1 MKTRLAVLVFLF
13 CLTRAAAAAEMEAA
27 SLALPGDTSSFNRI
41 RVAVVQ
47 NGNEVTLSANGP
59 YRVESLPERTLLDR
73 GFRLGEMKVRPTI
86 QGIKFGSKDF
96 RFPKI
101 SILSDTGSIRV
112 NNKTYGT
119 GVQIFRKTPGK
130 LLVVNEVGVESYLKG
145 VLPSEMPRRWPKE
158 ALKAQAVASRT
169 FALFKALS
177 KKNEDYMVSGDVIGQ
192 VYGGHGA
199 EHRDTD
205 RLVDQTRGEILI
217 YQGQI
222 FPAYFHST
230 CAGATT
236 HAEYNWDIA
245 EHPVLR
251 GVSCFFCLHS
261 SHLRWE
267 KEIPVSDI
275 EKRLKNAGYRI
286 GAITRISPGKWDASG
301 RPREIEVRHSKGA
314 LTLRGNDFRLAVG
327 PDRVKSLK
335 DLRVVRSGTSM
346 KFKGR
351 GWGHGVGMCQWGAK
365 ALAEQGKTYREI
377 LEFYYPNSE
386 IVKIRT

>member
-1 MKTRLAVLVFLF
+1 MKTRLAVFVFLL
-13 CLTRAAAAAEMEAA
+13 CLPRSAAAAEAEA
-27 SLALPGDTSSFNRI
+27 SALVLPKDASSFNSI

-47 NGNEVTLSANGP
+47 NGSEVTLSANGA
-59 YRVESLPERTLLDR
+59 YRVESLTDRSLLDR
-73 GFRLGEMKVRPTI
+73 GFRLGEMKVRPSV

-96 RFPKI
+96 RYPKI
-101 SILSDTGSIRV
+101 SVLSDSGSIRV
-112 NNKTYGT
+112 NNKTYGV

-130 LLVVNEVGVESYLKG
+130 LLVVNEVGVEPYLKG

-177 KKNEDYMVSGDVIGQ
+177 KKNQDYMVSGDVIGQ

-205 RLVDQTRGEILI
+205 RLVDQTQGEILT
-217 YQGQI
+217 YQGRI

-230 CAGATT
+230 CAGHTT

-245 EHPVLR
+245 PHPVLQ
-251 GVSCFFCLHS
+251 GVNCFFCLNS
-261 SHLRWE
+261 RYQRWE
-267 KEIPVSDI
+267 KEIPVS
-275 EKRLKNAGYRI
+275 ELERRLKNAGYRI
-286 GAITRISPGKWDASG
+286 GALGRIAPGKWDSSG
-301 RPREIEVRHSKGA
+301 RPREIEIRHSKGS

-327 PDRVKSLK
+327 PDLVKSLK
-335 DLRVVRSGTSM
+335 DLRVVRSGSGM
-346 KFKGR
+346 KFTGR

-377 LEFYYPNSE
+377 LEFYYPGAT
-386 IVKIRT
+386 ITRIR